1 MDYITVL
8 FWSMIGSVFSL
19 IGGIMLIKAAK
30 YREEFVRHA
39 MPFGAGAMLSAAL
52 IGLMPE
58 ATHELDI
65 QIVAMWMLLGFLTF
79 FALERGISW
88 FHHHHHDDVDGAK
101 DKTHTSLVIVGDTL
115 HNAIDGVALGAAFL
129 VNPAAGIGAAIAIA
143 AHEIPQEIGDFGILL
158 AKGLSINKAIL
169 INVIS
174 ALATV
179 VTAMTTFW
187 LGSDKIFEVSPLLA
201 IAAGFFIYIAAADII
216 PDIHERPHKEAFA
229 QSVWLFIGVVVIGI
243 VVLATATAHAH

>member
-1 MDYITVL
+1 MDYLIVL

-19 IGGIMLIKAAK
+19 IGGILLINAAK
-30 YREEFVRHA
+30 YRENFVRHA

-52 IGLMPE
+52 LGLMPE
-58 ATHELDI
+58 AMHELDA
-65 QIVAMWMLLGFLTF
+65 QAVAIWMLLGFLIF

-101 DKTHTSLVIVGDTL
+101 DKAHTSLVIVGDTV

-129 VNPAAGIGAAIAIA
+129 VNPAAGVGAAIAIA

-158 AKGLSINKAIL
+158 AKGVSVNKAIV
-169 INVIS
+169 INVVS

-179 VTAMTTFW
+179 VTAMVTFW
-187 LGSDKIFEVSPLLA
+187 LGRDNIFDVSPLLA
-201 IAAGFFIYIAAADII
+201 IAAGFFVYIAAADII
-216 PDIHERPHKEAFA
+216 PDIHERPHKEAFS
-229 QSVWLFIGVVVIGI
+229 QSLWLFLGVIVIGFI
-243 VVLATATAHAH
+243 IISTAVAHTH